1 MTRRW
6 WRYLGAHP
14 LVWLIP
20 VLFWLCMAAYVL
32 LKLAAAPQTEFIY
45 DV

>member
-1 MTRRW
+1 MAHLR
-6 WRYLGAHP
+6 RYLLEHP

-20 VLFWLCMAAYVL
+20 VLFWLALAAFAVF
-32 LKLAAAPQTEFIY
+32 KLAVAPQTEFIY

>member
-1 MTRRW
+1 MARLRA
-6 WRYLGAHP
+6 YLAAHP

-20 VLFWLCMAAYVL
+20 LGFWLALAAFVVF
-32 LKLAAAPQTEFIY
+32 KLAAAPQTAFIY

>member
-1 MTRRW
+1 MIGRW

-20 VLFWLCMAAYVL
+20 TLFWIALAAYVVF
-32 LKLAAAPQTEFIY
+32 KLALAPQAEFIY